1 MMYPQNCPTIGLYL
15 KILFDYSRFIVKVN
29 LRGVDVVLELTGVG
43 VLLYS
48 VAIVVVSLDH

>member
-1 MMYPQNCPTIGLYL
+1 MSRSGPTIGRYL
-15 KILFDYSRFIVKVN
+15 EILFDYSRFLYEVN
-29 LRGVDVVLELTGVG
+29 LRGVDVVLELAGVG